1 MKRRDYLRVPFVCA
15 LMLGSVPPA
24 FGQES
29 ATPPATQ
36 DDTVRVTTSEVLLD
50 AVVRDKKGRPVQD
63 LSPDDFEVYEDGVRQ
78 QIRSVR
84 LVKREA
90 NNTAAAAAESAPS
103 TNVTPT
109 TTPPARSPLTD
120 SAGVSAIALVFDRL
134 SPEARKFARDAA
146 LNYSGDGLQAGNFVG
161 VFNID
166 LSLRVVQPYTTDTQL
181 VREAISRSGSQ
192 SSSSHAS
199 NVEQI
204 QNLSNQQQSLAAK
217 VAAAQSGASGGGQ
230 GNSSS
235 AQQAS
240 AAGAATADQ
249 MFAEMAQRSL
259 EVFEMLERDQ
269 QGYATTNGLLAVVN
283 SMRRLPGRKALIFFS
298 EGLAI
303 PPGVQAYFRSVIN
316 SANRANVSIYAVD
329 AAGLRALSGND
340 MARNEISRMANQAIN
355 RGDDAQTGRPLT
367 MGLERNE
374 DLLRSNPQGGLGQLA
389 SETGGFLIADTN
401 NLKGRLRLVDED
413 LRTYYLLTYTPQNQ
427 NYDGRFR
434 QIEVK
439 LKRQGLDVQSRK
451 GYYAINA
458 EGSAPVLA
466 YEAPALAALGSRLR
480 ANSFPVYAA
489 ALNFPQTGKPGLVP
503 VVVEVPAR
511 TMTYAA
517 SADKK
522 TFNTDFTVVALIKDD
537 KLQVVKKMS
546 NRYQLTG
553 ALDKMDAAKNS
564 EILFYRETELPPG
577 RYTVEAAVH
586 DALANTTSVRAGSVE
601 VPDADETKL
610 RLSSV
615 AIVKRGEQLKAAD
628 KNPNNPFQIGEAL
641 FYPNLGEPLR
651 KAATKQMAFFF
662 TAYLPKGDTA
672 APKMLLEIMAGSRAL
687 AQLQADLPVPDAAG
701 RVQYASALPLDK
713 FPPGKYDLKITVR
726 DAAGAAVSR
735 STAFTVEP

>member
-1 MKRRDYLRVPFVCA
+1 MKRRDYLRVLLVCA
-15 LMLGSVPPA
+15 LTLGAMPPIS
-24 FGQES
+24 GQQPS
-29 ATPPATQ
+29 PPPSPQ

-63 LSPDDFEVYEDGVRQ
+63 LTADDFEVYEDGVRQ
-78 QIRSVR
+78 QIRSAR

-90 NNTAAAAAESAPS
+90 GATPAAAAESAPK
-103 TNVTPT
+103 TDVTPT
-109 TTPPARSPLTD
+109 TAPARAPLTD
-120 SAGVSAIALVFDRL
+120 AAGVSAIALVFDRL
-134 SPEARKFARDAA
+134 SPEARSFARDAA
-146 LNYSGDGLQAGNFVG
+146 LSYAGDGLQSGNFVG

-166 LSLRVVQPYTTDTQL
+166 LALRVAQPYTTDARL
-181 VREAISRSGSQ
+181 VREAISNSGTQ
-192 SSSSHAS
+192 GSSAHAS
-199 NVEQI
+199 TVERVQG
-204 QNLSNQQQSLAAK
+204 LSTQQQSLGTT
-217 VAAAQSGASGGGQ
+217 VAAGISAASAGGQ
-230 GNSSS
+230 GNSS
-235 AQQAS
+235 AGQQAS
-240 AAGAATADQ
+240 AAGAARADQ
-249 MFAEMAQRSL
+249 IFAEMEQRSL

-283 SMRRLPGRKALIFFS
+283 SMRRLPGRKALVFFS

-329 AAGLRALSGND
+329 AAGLRVISGNK
-340 MARNEISRMANQAIN
+340 MARDEISRMANQAIN
-355 RGDDAQTGRPLT
+355 RGGDEQTGRPLT

-374 DLLRSNPQGGLGQLA
+374 DLLRSNPQSGLGQLA

-401 NLKGRLRLVDED
+401 NLKGRLRQVDED

-439 LKRQGLDVQSRK
+439 LKRSGLDIQSRK
-451 GYYAINA
+451 GYYAVNA
-458 EGSAPVLA
+458 GDSAPVLA

-489 ALNFPQTGKPGLVP
+489 ALSFPQAGKPGLVP

-517 SADKK
+517 NAEKK
-522 TFNTDFTVVALIKDD
+522 TFNTDFSVVALIKDERQ
-537 KLQVVKKMS
+537 QVIKKMS

-553 ALDKMDAAKNS
+553 PLDKLDAAKNS
-564 EILFYRETELPPG
+564 EVLFYRETELPPG
-577 RYTVEAAVH
+577 RYTIEAAVH
-586 DALANTTSVRAGSVE
+586 DALAGTTSVRAGSVE
-601 VPDADETKL
+601 VPDADDTKP

-615 AIVKRGEQLKAAD
+615 AIVKRGEQLKPAD

-641 FYPNLGEPLR
+641 LYPNLGEPLR
-651 KAATKQMAFFF
+651 KATTKQMAFFF
-662 TAYLPKGDTA
+662 TAYLPKGDTS

-687 AQLQADLPVPDAAG
+687 AQLQADLPAPDASG

-713 FPPGKYDLKITVR
+713 FPPGKYELKITVR
-726 DAAGAAVSR
+726 DTAGVAVSR